1 MPGFKALLPFS
12 IFPFSLLVFFVF
24 KSHSVFVMWFNFI
37 LICSCL
43 ILQHHAIK
51 MSSLMALCSNSF
63 LQYRPW
69 ARLFSLVLLPLTFTL
84 FYFANLKPLSQVKGA
99 IVVKIS
105 SIMIDK
111 TGLKNRT
118 DRIGTTGKRDMDDS
132 MTGLTSNSSRRHL
145 IDLLKQV

>member
-1 MPGFKALLPFS
+1 
-12 IFPFSLLVFFVF
+12 
-24 KSHSVFVMWFNFI
+24 
-37 LICSCL
+37 
-43 ILQHHAIK
+43 
-51 MSSLMALCSNSF
+51 MALCSNSV

-69 ARLFSLVLLPLTFTL
+69 ARLLSLVLLPLTFAW

-118 DRIGTTGKRDMDDS
+118 DRIGT
-132 MTGLTSNSSRRHL
+132 
-145 IDLLKQV
+145 LLEREIWTTA